1 MTFYDQLY
9 YDGSWHGAKG
19 ARRDLV
25 NPDTELVSG
34 ILQMATDEDCA
45 KAVASAR
52 KAFASGWGRS
62 SLADRKAA
70 LLRIIKQLEMR
81 ADALAECIS
90 NEIGAPIEFART
102 GQVAA
107 GLAHLHATV
116 TALDSLSDDH
126 PLTTHP
132 DHRIRYEP
140 LGVAALIT
148 PWNWPLNQV
157 ALKLAGA
164 LAAGCTMVL
173 KPSEL
178 ASRTALILAEAM
190 DAADL
195 PAGVFNLITGDGA
208 VGANLIAQPDVDIVS
223 FTGSTA
229 TGRFIAAEAAER
241 MTRTTLEL
249 GGKSANILFEDCDVH
264 TAIQQGLAHCF
275 RNAGQSCNAASR
287 MLVAREIYDD
297 AVQLA
302 ATLAAKTQVNR
313 PDQSGAHIGP
323 QISDAQYIRVQNYI
337 ETGLHQ
343 GAKLI
348 AGGSGR
354 PTHLA
359 QGYYTQP
366 TVFADVTPEMTL
378 FREEIFGPV
387 LTMTPFDSE
396 AEAIALANASSYG
409 LAGYIQTADLQ
420 RADRVA
426 QALRVGMVQI
436 NGQSREDGAPF
447 GGRGL
452 SGYGREAGIWG
463 IRAFQDIK
471 SISGAALA

>member
-1 MTFYDQLY
+1 MTIYDQLY
-9 YDGSWHGAKG
+9 YDGSWHTANGT
-19 ARRDLV
+19 RLDLV
-25 NPDTELVSG
+25 NPDTEKGSG
-34 ILQMATDEDCA
+34 VLKIASREDCA
-45 KAVASAR
+45 KAVLSAR
-52 KAFASGWGRS
+52 TAFVSGWGQS
-62 SLADRKAA
+62 SLEDRKAA
-70 LLRIIKQLEMR
+70 LLRIIKQVEVR
-81 ADALAECIS
+81 SEALAACIS
-90 NEIGAPIEFART
+90 DEIGAPIEFART
-102 GQVAA
+102 GQVGA
-107 GLAHLHATV
+107 GLVHLRATV
-116 TALDSLSDDH
+116 TALDSLTNDH
-126 PLTTHP
+126 PLTTDP
-132 DHRIRYEP
+132 NHRVRYEP

-157 ALKLAGA
+157 LLKLAGA

-178 ASRTALILAEAM
+178 ASRTALILAEAI
-190 DAADL
+190 DAANL
-195 PAGVFNLITGDGA
+195 PTGVFNLITGDGSI
-208 VGANLIAQPDVDIVS
+208 GADLIAHPDVDVVS

-229 TGRFIAAEAAER
+229 TGRSIAAEAAQR
-241 MTRTTLEL
+241 MTRTILEL

-287 MLVAREIYDD
+287 MLVAREIYDE
-297 AVQLA
+297 AITRA
-302 ATLAAKTQVNR
+302 ASLAAKTPVGR
-313 PDQSGAHIGP
+313 PNQTGAHIGP
-323 QISDAQYIRVQNYI
+323 QISDPQFARVQTYI
-337 ETGLHQ
+337 GVGLQQ
-343 GAKLI
+343 GARLI
-348 AGGSGR
+348 AGGLGR
-354 PTHLA
+354 PAPLT
-359 QGYYTQP
+359 QGFYTQP
-366 TVFADVTPEMTL
+366 TVFADVSPDMTL
-378 FREEIFGPV
+378 FQEEVFGPV

-396 AEAIALANASSYG
+396 EEAIALANTSAYG

-452 SGYGREAGIWG
+452 SGYGREAGLWG

>member
-1 MTFYDQLY
+1 MTLYDQLY
-9 YDGSWHGAKG
+9 YDGSWHAANG
-19 ARRDLV
+19 ARRDLI
-25 NPDTELVSG
+25 NPDTERVTGVLRMASG
-34 ILQMATDEDCA
+34 EDCA
-45 KAVASAR
+45 KAVVSAR
-52 KAFASGWGRS
+52 HAFATGWGQS
-62 SLADRKAA
+62 SLTDRKAA
-70 LLRIIKQLEMR
+70 LLRITKQLEMR
-81 ADALAECIS
+81 ADDLAECICH
-90 NEIGAPIEFART
+90 ETGAPIAFART

-107 GLAHLHATV
+107 GLTHLHATV
-116 TALDSLSDDH
+116 AVLDSLSNDH

-164 LAAGCTMVL
+164 VAAGCTMVL

-178 ASRTALILAEAM
+178 ASRTALILAEAI

-208 VGANLIAQPDVDIVS
+208 IGADLIAQPDIDIVS

-229 TGRFIAAEAAER
+229 TGRFIAAEAAQR

-249 GGKSANILFEDCDVH
+249 GGKSANIVFEDCDVH

-287 MLVAREIYDD
+287 MLVARGIYDD
-297 AVQLA
+297 VVQLA
-302 ATLAAKTQVNR
+302 AALAAKTQVDR
-313 PDQSGAHIGP
+313 PDQTGTHIGP
-323 QISDAQYIRVQNYI
+323 QISDAQYTRVQNYI
-337 ETGLHQ
+337 ETGLRQ
-343 GAKLI
+343 GARLI
-348 AGGSGR
+348 AGGVGR
-354 PTHLA
+354 PSHLP
-359 QGYYTQP
+359 QGYYTRP

-387 LTMTPFDSE
+387 LTITPFDSE
-396 AEAIALANASSYG
+396 AEAIALANDSPYG
-409 LAGYIQTADLQ
+409 LAGYIQTADLK

-463 IRAFQDIK
+463 IRAFQDVK
-471 SISGAALA
+471 SISGAALT